1 MEQSWRFRPMLGNI
15 CPTCSISHYP
25 FCSRPPA
32 FDRNGFGGDDFRRFP
47 LENDQSFHRPFIDP
61 FLDNRMVPPMHRSL
75 SHMDSRLNSTGPVG
89 VNPSDGYGSPQSWY
103 RNQDLERYSVRPF
116 IRSSQITDSAIN
128 GGNLRDDFQHG
139 RFDHSDNVYMGG
151 EFLEKDR
158 IHKRMRVDGM
168 GNGSSTQI
176 LPPYRH
182 DYYSNLTRTSAEDE
196 RRLSLIRDHGITPNV
211 PTSLSGFDSSF
222 ETGSDFASRP
232 SGYLYESSLRESS
245 RSGVD
250 VPHANFDI
258 HSKFPNDARTNNPY
272 DSGFVSAD
280 RKGLVMHP
288 ERAYDIS
295 GHFIRD
301 NDEKKELSSEEHGS
315 GTRPQQLRSKGNG
328 FISEIDHDLS
338 QNVESGGKD
347 AFNGMQNEQRMQSH
361 YGQMENSANRFLQN
375 YGPSNVPP
383 VTPNYY
389 DLGRQ
394 NQEPSTLNREE
405 VYRYSSDD
413 MLYPFP
419 VGSNERYHTHD
430 QHLRSED
437 FMPAKGP
444 HYNHTSDWQMSSGS
458 NMLHH
463 EQDSNLST
471 GNAQL
476 PQPYPLR
483 RPVGS
488 MHDHHSYGQ
497 KVDARQSFEVKPPPL
512 ADVRVPVGTENFSA
526 STMNNRGYY
535 LPISAENSMLVQ
547 DSQTFGQQPPL
558 PPVPPPPPPVDPP
571 RPPPVHSQPSTSPTG
586 SSSLLRAIPS
596 NSSISLPLAHQP
608 AHEMQ
613 PSLQAYFHSKQH
625 MHGSTGFV
633 TEGSQIIH
641 QTSSKQ
647 YSDEGKPFPVK
658 HPSPDRVKV
667 IDASHLFRHPHRA
680 TRPDH
685 FVIILRGLPGSGKSY
700 LAKMLRDLEV
710 ENGGDAPRIH
720 SMDDYFMTEVEK
732 VEESESANSS
742 SSAKGKKR
750 ITKKVME
757 YCYEPEMEEAYR
769 SSMLKAFKKTLEEGN
784 FSFIIVDD
792 RNLRVADFAQFW
804 ATAKRSGYEVFLL
817 DAPYKDPMGCGAR
830 NVHGFTSDDIQKM
843 ADQWE
848 EAPPLY
854 LRVDIQSL
862 FHGDNLNKCEI
873 QEVDMDM
880 EELACEEGLS
890 GLQDG
895 KSEKMLQPHGVDTA
909 LDGYSKDEERWDTEG
924 DDLAEV
930 KELRRSKWSHDV
942 DEEEIE
948 KTEGAKGN
956 FSALSG
962 LIQAYGKGDKSV
974 HWGDQAGKTGF
985 SIGAA
990 KRPNALSL
998 VIGPGSGYN
1007 LKSNPLPEEE
1017 IVSSTETS
1025 GEQRRCVFQ
1034 EQLRAERESFR
1045 AVFDRRRQRISVLE
1059 MEDE

>member
-1 MEQSWRFRPMLGNI
+1 MEQSWRFRPMPGNI

-32 FDRNGFGGDDFRRFP
+32 FDRNGFGCDGFSRFP
-47 LENDQSFHRPFIDP
+47 LDNENSFHRPFFDP
-61 FLDNRMVPPMHRSL
+61 FLDNRMVPPMHRPL
-75 SHMDSRLNSTGPVG
+75 SHMDYRLNSMGTVG
-89 VNPSDGYGSPQSWY
+89 GDPSDVYGSPQTRY
-103 RNQDLERYSVRPF
+103 KNQDLERYSVRPF
-116 IRSSQITDSAIN
+116 PGSSQMTDFAIT
-128 GGNLRDDFQHG
+128 GGNLRDDFQPG
-139 RFDHSDNVYMGG
+139 RFDHSGNGYMRG
-151 EFLEKDR
+151 EFLEKDGT
-158 IHKRMRVDGM
+158 HKRMKIDGM
-168 GNGSSTQI
+168 GSGSSAQI
-176 LPPYRH
+176 PPPYRH
-182 DYYSNLTRTSAEDE
+182 DYFSNSTRVSAEDE
-196 RRLSLIRDHGITPNV
+196 RRLSLIRNHGITPSG
-211 PTSLSGFDSSF
+211 PTSLSDFDSSF
-222 ETGSDFASRP
+222 ETGSGFASRP
-232 SGYLYESSLRESS
+232 SGYLYESSLRGRS
-245 RSGVD
+245 RSAVD
-250 VPHANFDI
+250 VAHANFDS
-258 HSKFPNDARTNNPY
+258 HSKFSNDAGINNPY
-272 DSGFVSAD
+272 HPGFVSAD
-280 RKGLVMHP
+280 RKGSVMHL

-295 GHFIRD
+295 GHFICD

-315 GTRPQQLRSKGNG
+315 GTIPQQLRSKGNG
-328 FISEIDHDLS
+328 LISDIYHDFS
-338 QNVESGGKD
+338 QNVESSSKD
-347 AFNGMQNEQRMQSH
+347 AFHGLQNEQRMQSH
-361 YGQMENSANRFLQN
+361 YAQMENSANHSLQN
-375 YGPSNVPP
+375 YGPSNVPV
-383 VTPNYY
+383 VTHNYY
-389 DLGRQ
+389 DPGRQ
-394 NQEPSTLNREE
+394 NQEPSTLHRED
-405 VYRYSSDD
+405 VYRNNADH
-413 MLYPFP
+413 MPYPFT

-437 FMPAKGP
+437 FVPAKGP
-444 HYNHTSDWQMSSGS
+444 HYHHTANSQVSSSS
-458 NMLHH
+458 NMSHH
-463 EQDSNLST
+463 EQGSSLLT
-471 GNAQL
+471 GNDQL

-488 MHDHHSYGQ
+488 VHDHHFYGP

-512 ADVRVPVGTENFSA
+512 ADVHVPVGPQNFSA

-535 LPISAENSMLVQ
+535 LPMSTENSMLVQ
-547 DSQTFGQQPPL
+547 GSQAFGQQPPL
-558 PPVPPPPPPVDPP
+558 PPMPPSPPPVDPP
-571 RPPPVHSQPSTSPTG
+571 RPPPGHPQPTTSPTG
-586 SSSLLRAIPS
+586 SSSLLHPMPS
-596 NSSISLPLAHQP
+596 NSSTCLPLGQQP

-613 PSLQAYFHSKQH
+613 PSLQTYFHSKQH

-667 IDASHLFRHPHRA
+667 IDASHLFRQPHKA

-732 VEESESANSS
+732 VEESESSNSS

-784 FSFIIVDD
+784 FSVIIVDD

-804 ATAKRSGYEVFLL
+804 ATAKMSGYEVFLL
-817 DAPYKDPMGCGAR
+817 EAPYKDPMGCAAR

-843 ADQWE
+843 ADEWE

-862 FHGDNLNKCEI
+862 FHGDNLNKCGI
-873 QEVDMDM
+873 QE
-880 EELACEEGLS
+880 L
-890 GLQDG
+890 
-895 KSEKMLQPHGVDTA
+895 
-909 LDGYSKDEERWDTEG
+909 GYSKDEEKWDAEG

-948 KTEGAKGN
+948 KIEGAKGN
-956 FSALSG
+956 FNALSG

-974 HWGDQAGKTGF
+974 HWGDQVGKTGF

-990 KRPNALSL
+990 KRHNFLSL
-998 VIGPGSGYN
+998 IIGPGSGYN

-1017 IVSSTETS
+1017 IVSATETS
-1025 GEQRRCVFQ
+1025 GEQRRSVFQ
-1034 EQLRAERESFR
+1034 EQLRAEHESFR
-1045 AVFDRRRQRISVLE
+1045 AVFDRRRQRISVFE